1 MLNLPAR
8 AGARPATR
16 PENPHS
22 QLDQQPTDAAV
33 PGLLASAAFAL
44 PDVTEGPS
52 AVSVPGARALILRDG
67 RPAPAGGFMV
77 GREFAHL
84 HPDPDF
90 SLHAALPPE
99 DAATVIAA
107 GWGEPH
113 PMAGVDGLS
122 PGLTMIYAPRDRD
135 EVAIVVE
142 VLAAVLRTAPDEP
155 PAPIR

>member
-1 MLNLPAR
+1 MSTLDLPAR
-8 AGARPATR
+8 AGARPTTR

-22 QLDQQPTDAAV
+22 QLDQQPTEAAV
-33 PGLLASAAFAL
+33 PQLLASAAFAL
-44 PDVTEGPS
+44 PGVTEGPS
-52 AVSVPGARALILRDG
+52 GVSVPGARALILGEG
-67 RPAPAGGFMV
+67 RPTPVGGFMV

-113 PMAGVDGLS
+113 PLAGVHGL
-122 PGLTMIYAPRDRD
+122 PTGLTMIYAPRERD

-142 VLAAVLRTAPDEP
+142 ILAGALRGS
-155 PAPIR
+155 